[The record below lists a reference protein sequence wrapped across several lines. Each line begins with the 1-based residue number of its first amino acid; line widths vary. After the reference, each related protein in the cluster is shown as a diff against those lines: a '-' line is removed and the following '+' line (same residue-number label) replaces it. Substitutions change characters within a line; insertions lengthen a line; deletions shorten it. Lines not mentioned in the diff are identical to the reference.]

1 VKYAAIADWAGDKQ
15 YSVSFM
21 CAQLGVARQGYY
33 RWLTDGPSE
42 HDHTDTQ
49 LTDQIRTIHAELH
62 GHPGV
67 RRIWAEL
74 VVRGVRTGRKRVWR
88 LMRAAGLQG
97 RHPRAWKRTTIAGQ
111 RPIDAP
117 DLIGQ
122 DFTAADPDTRR
133 VGDITY
139 VQTVDGWVYT
149 ATVIDL
155 HSHKVV
161 GYAVADHLRTSLI
174 IEALAAALVTR
185 KPAAGV
191 IFHSD
196 RGSNI
201 PPSLGVSRVH
211 EHVPRIHGGK
221 NQSMSV
227 PAAPTNRVW
236 DQPKPTKI
244 DLQFFTRGPVSDP
257 DSGAATAEPQLG
269 DRVAVQ
275 RPIRHHHPAPA
286 QQHVHLGQRQV
297 LLQPGR
303 DLRPMGL
310 KGLPGLP
317 NTVWPVRAHHTDH
330 RPTVNSSRPHSCVSP
345 AASTYRR
352 TVLRSTSANAAI
364 ARSERPSSHSR
375 RIFLTSITDTSR

>member
-122 DFTAADPDTRR
+122 DFTAADPDTRW

-155 HSHKVV
+155 HSRKVV

-196 RGSNI
+196 RGCQYTSHEFANFCVEN
-201 PPSLGVSRVH
+201 GVVRSMGRRATCFDNAVA
-211 EHVPRIHGGK
+211 ESFFATYKKELIHTRPW
-221 NQSMSV
+221 N
-227 PAAPTNRVW
+227 
-236 DQPKPTKI
+236 
-244 DLQFFTRGPVSDP
+244 DLTEV
-257 DSGAATAEPQLG
+257 
-269 DRVAVQ
+269 
-275 RPIRHHHPAPA
+275 
-286 QQHVHLGQRQV
+286 QQHTFLWIESYYNRRRRHSTLKYLTPIEYELGFRE
-297 LLQPGR
+297 LTEL
-303 DLRPMGL
+303 
-310 KGLPGLP
+310 
-317 NTVWPVRAHHTDH
+317 
-330 RPTVNSSRPHSCVSP
+330 
-345 AASTYRR
+345 AA
-352 TVLRSTSANAAI
+352 
-364 ARSERPSSHSR
+364 
-375 RIFLTSITDTSR
+375 